1 MLTVPSVVT
10 EPAPRIPAQQG
21 LCCCYSLLCCLFA
34 FLFSVMLT
42 ASSKNILV
50 TLKDKIGNL
59 ILFQIHI
66 NRKQKSILLQ
76 HDCPIQHQQHY
87 SDNKWITISLEKG
100 QSHNSFFFSHSSSEC
115 ASHLLCN
122 STAKESTGQQ
132 QSTLSSVKMKWNH
145 RNNSNVIL

>member
-1 MLTVPSVVT
+1 MLTVPAVVT

-100 QSHNSFFFSHSSSEC
+100 QSHNSFFFLVIP
-115 ASHLLCN
+115 ALNVLLTFCV
-122 STAKESTGQQ
+122 TPQQ
-132 QSTLSSVKMKWNH
+132 KNQLG
-145 RNNSNVIL
+145 SNKVHYQV